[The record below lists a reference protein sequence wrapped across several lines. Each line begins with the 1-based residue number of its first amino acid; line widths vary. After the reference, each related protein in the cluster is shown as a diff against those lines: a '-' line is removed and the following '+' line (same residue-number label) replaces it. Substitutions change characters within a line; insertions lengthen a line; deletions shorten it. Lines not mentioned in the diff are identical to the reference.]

1 MIFFYFV
8 GSLFVSCILSL
19 FWMRWKMKASKGRF
33 ALAVLSA
40 SVTCFTA
47 GLSAVTTSLPNLVVS
62 KIFQEAGYDPIDG
75 RIPSV
80 IVVVLILL
88 LTVVVTV
95 LILRFGTT
103 TIGAWNAPA
112 RISDAYLKEKCRE
125 NDMVALAFEQI
136 RFLMKRQKD
145 RLASETA
152 MNWQDSVS
160 EPPEP
165 ADAKDLLR
173 DMLVSAISEIRISKD
188 GWRDDGN
195 YWVGKKE
202 GPVPGE
208 SRSII
213 AFVCKGKPTQA
224 DLESRIGILTEE
236 SKAIKK
242 AKFYAIYLS
251 KVADKSKCMPIE
263 TSFTKVSVLSSRELI
278 LKGLDLR
285 SYAQELIDT
294 FEGTRV
300 GGTKAT
306 LKGSFV
312 ELKATNSSN
321 YRNPDDLSKQLHDWL
336 SRDSGE
342 HIALTG
348 EYGQGK
354 STALL
359 KFCYDWA
366 KRFMESGIVGE
377 RVPLL
382 IELRGQSPSETDPL
396 GFISFW
402 CARYRLSPQQ
412 VLNLIKAGDAV
423 IIFEGFDEL
432 KNASRAYYRHQH
444 FNALWRFAYPGT
456 KLVFTGRP
464 NFFLDQKEANQTLR
478 SQETRKVGGDSFTS
492 IWRLQK
498 LDPNQIRES
507 CRDYDKKVKEGITA
521 AIEQHPEF
529 LDIVS
534 RPSMLP
540 VVATI
545 WGGIQ
550 ELNEAGVP
558 PTRATLIE
566 KYVQAVFS
574 RKEAELET
582 DRVRRDAPMGS
593 RYLVLPKLVREML
606 TLCVAWRMSGLKAKN
621 TIKREQIVEM
631 VRDLYDPL
639 FAMSKSEGLAA
650 SIAEGLSNFE
660 KEFSD
665 ERPAE
670 RIDAIA
676 AEICNAG
683 LLVPDPAS
691 GSTNL
696 RFPHK
701 QFFEFLIAKGIAI
714 STSEPALLATDL
726 LNRASNKSN
735 VIVRLR
741 SEPNA
746 VTFLVETIGP
756 DLNRIL
762 DHLERVYLLCIC
774 TNYIFIERI
783 LSWFRKEK
791 REDCSILSE
800 EGIFYTKEEFETPD
814 DMSDWN
820 LGDKSLIDLKG
831 NIILKGNVTLI
842 LLLVVLFF
850 ISATLA
856 GNVRIVSLLE
866 VADFGSILTQF
877 FVAIFIVLV
886 AWCAVLYFALAKIV
900 LRSNLVHFGF
910 FFLREFLRRENG
922 CPSSRLQKV
931 KLIRKSIVKGKVEFN
946 DSIVCSSDFDQFLHP
961 AVEFGEVG
969 KNV

>member
-1 MIFFYFV
+1 
-8 GSLFVSCILSL
+8 
-19 FWMRWKMKASKGRF
+19 MRWKMKASKGRF

-40 SVTCFTA
+40 AVTCFTA
-47 GLSAVTTSLPNLVVS
+47 GISAATTSLPNLIVSLVVS
-62 KIFQEAGYDPIDG
+62 KIFQEEWYVPNPIPT
-75 RIPSV
+75 PSV
-80 IVVVLILL
+80 IVVVLTLL
-88 LTVVVTV
+88 LTVLFTV
-95 LILRFGTT
+95 LIFRFGTA

-125 NDMVALAFEQI
+125 NDMMALAFEQI
-136 RFLMKRQKD
+136 RLLMKRQKD

-152 MNWQDSVS
+152 MNWQDSVDD
-160 EPPEP
+160 PPEP

-173 DMLVSAISEIRISKD
+173 NMLVSAISEIRISKD

-202 GPVPGE
+202 GPLPE
-208 SRSII
+208 DSRSII
-213 AFVCKGKPTQA
+213 AFVYKAKPTQE
-224 DLESRIGILTEE
+224 DLESRIGILMEE
-236 SKAIKK
+236 SEALKK

-251 KVADKSKCMPIE
+251 KVADRSNCKPIK
-263 TSFTKVSVLSSRELI
+263 TSFTEVSVLSSRELI
-278 LKGLDLR
+278 LMGLDLR
-285 SYAQELIDT
+285 SYAQKLIDT

-366 KRFMESGIVGE
+366 KRFIESGVVGE

-396 GFISFW
+396 GFISPW

-432 KNASRAYYRHQH
+432 RNASRAYFRHQH

-478 SQETRKVGGDSFTS
+478 SQETRKVVGGSFTS

-498 LDPNQIRES
+498 LDPSQIRES
-507 CRDYDKKVKEGITA
+507 CRDYDKKVKEGITT

-545 WGGIQ
+545 WGDIQ
-550 ELNEAGVP
+550 KLNEAGEP
-558 PTRATLIE
+558 LTGATLIE

-582 DRVRRDAPMGS
+582 DRVRHNAPMGS
-593 RYLVLPKLVREML
+593 RYLILPKLVREML

-621 TIKREQIVEM
+621 TIKRDQIVEM

-639 FAMSKSEGLAA
+639 FAISKSEGLEA
-650 SIAEGLSNFE
+650 SIAEGLTNFE
-660 KEFSD
+660 KQFLD
-665 ERPAE
+665 QRPAE
-670 RIDAIA
+670 KIDAIA
-676 AEICNAG
+676 AEICSAG
-683 LLVPDPAS
+683 LLVPDPAG

-726 LNRASNKSN
+726 LNRASNTSN

-746 VTFLVETIGP
+746 VTFLAQTIGP
-756 DLNRIL
+756 NLNRIL
-762 DHLERVYLLCIC
+762 DFSERLYLKFFC
-774 TNYIFIERI
+774 TNYIFSEWI

-791 REDCSILSE
+791 KESCSNPSEDD
-800 EGIFYTKEEFETPD
+800 IFYTKEKFETPD
-814 DMSDWN
+814 DMNEWN
-820 LGDKSLIDLKG
+820 LSDKSLAELQR
-831 NIILKGNVTLI
+831 NV
-842 LLLVVLFF
+842 FF
-850 ISATLA
+850 R
-856 GNVRIVSLLE
+856 GQVSLIFFSFASVSFYFFTYFAFFGAIIGRVSWPE
-866 VADFGSILTQF
+866 TADFVSISTLPILEIGMVLT
-877 FVAIFIVLV
+877 
-886 AWCAVLYFALAKIV
+886 AWGAASYFSIAKIS
-900 LRSNLVHFGF
+900 LKSYLVQFGF
-910 FFLREFLRRENG
+910 FFLKEFLRRENR
-922 CPSSRLQKV
+922 CPSSRLENV
-931 KLIRKSIVKGKVEFN
+931 RLIRKSIVNEKVEFN
-946 DSIVCSSDFDQFLHP
+946 DSIVCSSNFDQFLHP
-961 AVEFGEVG
+961 AVDFGEVG
-969 KNV
+969 KNVKR